1 VKQPTLRI
9 VSPASSRG
17 VGRPRCEDS
26 RVRILVAARELLEE
40 RGLRATT
47 MEAIAERAGASKV
60 TIYRWWSHKAA
71 VVLDAMLDTTPRIE
85 SNEAVSPLLSL
96 LAQMRSFARFLGSR
110 RGRLLAQVVAEGVT
124 DPEVGAAYREHW
136 VKPRRDAARA
146 LLRRAIDA
154 GELAPDIDIDAT
166 LDALFGPLYYRFLIQ
181 HAPLTREFAET
192 IFRTVMS
199 GIALPP
205 PQRARAQGSSGK

>member
-1 VKQPTLRI
+1 
-9 VSPASSRG
+9 
-17 VGRPRCEDS
+17 
-26 RVRILVAARELLEE
+26 
-40 RGLRATT
+40 

-71 VVLDAMLDTTPRIE
+71 VVLDAMLDTTPRIDSDE
-85 SNEAVSPLLSL
+85 GVSPLGSL

-124 DPEVGAAYREHW
+124 DPEVGAAYRKHW
-136 VKPRRDAARA
+136 VSPRRDAARA

-154 GELAPDIDIDAT
+154 GELAPETDIDAT

-199 GIALPP
+199 GIAPRELAPAP
-205 PQRARAQGSSGK
+205 RARAQGSSGK